1 MKHCRSLLCALLAAL
16 LTGCGAVS
24 PQSAEP
30 AQEGYTFFDALGY
43 ETTLTSWDRVVSLY
57 GSFAEAWTLAGGT
70 LVGAASDAVEERGLP
85 LGQDT
90 AVVGSVKEPN
100 LEKVLAADPD
110 FVILSAD
117 ITGQVGLHQALTDA
131 GIPHA
136 YFRTD
141 TFSEYLTML
150 ELFCSMTGREDLY
163 QQNGLVVQEEIDRVK
178 AAVQGQPRPTALLIR
193 AYSTGAKAKGADN
206 LAGVILRDLGAD
218 NLAARR
224 ESLLEELSLEEII
237 AADPDFIFLTTMGAS
252 DDAALAYM
260 EDTFAQNPAWSELS
274 AVKNGRYV
282 LLPRELF
289 HYKPNARWGESYA
302 YLAKILYPA
311 LPASSP
317 KERAAVLALLAA
329 ALCAGAALSLRCGAQ
344 DYTAAQLLAALDGG
358 DETVRRILVHV
369 RLPRT
374 LAAAMAGSALALSG
388 ALIQAVLNN
397 TMASPNVIGVN
408 AGAGFASMLAATVS
422 PGGGWMPAASFL
434 GALCTALLIYLL
446 AARAG
451 LSRTTLI
458 LAGIAVSSILTA
470 GINTITLLFPGTVAG
485 SSGFLLGGFSGVTL
499 AALRRAAGYLAAGTA
514 LAGGL
519 AVDLNILQLGE
530 ESAAGLGLFVGRTRF
545 LSILAAALLA
555 GAAVSFAGLLGFVGL
570 LVPHMAVG

>member
-218 NLAARR
+218 NLAA
-224 ESLLEELSLEEII
+224 
-237 AADPDFIFLTTMGAS
+237 
-252 DDAALAYM
+252 
-260 EDTFAQNPAWSELS
+260 Q
-274 AVKNGRYV
+274 
-282 LLPRELF
+282 PRKSF
-289 HYKPNARWGESYA
+289 GGTQP
-302 YLAKILYPA
+302 
-311 LPASSP
+311 
-317 KERAAVLALLAA
+317 
-329 ALCAGAALSLRCGAQ
+329 
-344 DYTAAQLLAALDGG
+344 GG
-358 DETVRRILVHV
+358 DHCRRPGLYLPHHHGGQRRCRPCLYGGYLRTKSRLV
-369 RLPRT
+369 
-374 LAAAMAGSALALSG
+374 G
-388 ALIQAVLNN
+388 
-397 TMASPNVIGVN
+397 
-408 AGAGFASMLAATVS
+408 
-422 PGGGWMPAASFL
+422 
-434 GALCTALLIYLL
+434 
-446 AARAG
+446 
-451 LSRTTLI
+451 
-458 LAGIAVSSILTA
+458 
-470 GINTITLLFPGTVAG
+470 
-485 SSGFLLGGFSGVTL
+485 
-499 AALRRAAGYLAAGTA
+499 ALRREKRP
-514 LAGGL
+514 
-519 AVDLNILQLGE
+519 VC
-530 ESAAGLGLFVGRTRF
+530 
-545 LSILAAALLA
+545 AAATGIISL
-555 GAAVSFAGLLGFVGL
+555 
-570 LVPHMAVG
+570 

>member
-163 QQNGLVVQEEIDRVK
+163 QQNGLAVQEEIDRVK

-302 YLAKILYPA
+302 YLAKILYPGLTGQ
-311 LPASSP
+311 LP
-317 KERAAVLALLAA
+317 
-329 ALCAGAALSLRCGAQ
+329 
-344 DYTAAQLLAALDGG
+344 
-358 DETVRRILVHV
+358 
-369 RLPRT
+369 
-374 LAAAMAGSALALSG
+374 
-388 ALIQAVLNN
+388 
-397 TMASPNVIGVN
+397 
-408 AGAGFASMLAATVS
+408 
-422 PGGGWMPAASFL
+422 
-434 GALCTALLIYLL
+434 
-446 AARAG
+446 
-451 LSRTTLI
+451 
-458 LAGIAVSSILTA
+458 
-470 GINTITLLFPGTVAG
+470 
-485 SSGFLLGGFSGVTL
+485 
-499 AALRRAAGYLAAGTA
+499 
-514 LAGGL
+514 
-519 AVDLNILQLGE
+519 
-530 ESAAGLGLFVGRTRF
+530 
-545 LSILAAALLA
+545 
-555 GAAVSFAGLLGFVGL
+555 
-570 LVPHMAVG
+570 